1 MKLLQDNKKE
11 KKFVTLDFSNDTKGT
26 IYGVLEKCKLKPQV
40 TIRVIRLNEKVWPY
54 VLVMRMYRNQN
65 SAGWSVRKKRKEGMK
80 EGKKEM
86 VQPFWESL
94 AAS

>member
-11 KKFVTLDFSNDTKGT
+11 KKNVTLDFSNDIKGT

-40 TIRVIRLNEKVWPY
+40 TVSVIRLNVKVWPY

-65 SAGWSVRKKRKEGMK
+65 SAGWSVRNKKEGRK

-86 VQPFWESL
+86 VQPSWESL
-94 AAS
+94 TAS